1 MLKSCVA
8 GLAVVASKAT
18 LAADDWADYS
28 RETYEAA
35 LASGEPFLLD
45 FAATWWPVCR
55 SQQRTVSALI
65 DSNDEYKKVKLIKV
79 DWDKHRRS
87 PISSELGI
95 RRQSTMVVFKD
106 GAEVDRIIAQTGKK
120 AIEGLFKAVT

>member
-1 MLKSCVA
+1 M
-8 GLAVVASKAT
+8 
-18 LAADDWADYS
+18 
-28 RETYEAA
+28 
-35 LASGEPFLLD
+35 
-45 FAATWWPVCR
+45 
-55 SQQRTVSALI
+55 SALI
-65 DSNDEYKKVKLIKV
+65 DSNDEYKKVKLIKG